1 MTLDPILAEGG
12 SQMGHV
18 RVERVPCRLR
28 GLVPPDGSHEALG
41 RYPFVRGPKKKREG
55 RSSLGT
61 TKGKRLITLSDLEWS
76 QDPKLQSAP
85 EARRSAAESARRQA
99 RVASASGHSSDSMPR
114 ERVSSPSCARV
125 SGIALLRTRESFRLD
140 VRCRAITLAAS
151 LENLV
156 ETLQPGPDAAKG
168 DAGGSQ
174 STPGAQATKEL
185 PQIAAARHGREQQMT
200 RKLSIGVVSVA
211 LLMSG
216 AMVGVSSGGSAAGIT
231 DPEVM
236 ELTFEDER
244 IEFFA
249 LNTFDGEQ
257 RGQLTWIKRSLFD
270 ADGNLVG
277 TQRVECTAI
286 IAPAW
291 ICTTVNSIKD
301 GPNTDKGTIVAT
313 GVYNGFAPS
322 STFAVTGGTGAY
334 NNVGG
339 RAKQVD
345 NNYTLYLVP

>member
-1 MTLDPILAEGG
+1 
-12 SQMGHV
+12 
-18 RVERVPCRLR
+18 
-28 GLVPPDGSHEALG
+28 
-41 RYPFVRGPKKKREG
+41 
-55 RSSLGT
+55 
-61 TKGKRLITLSDLEWS
+61 
-76 QDPKLQSAP
+76 
-85 EARRSAAESARRQA
+85 
-99 RVASASGHSSDSMPR
+99 
-114 ERVSSPSCARV
+114 
-125 SGIALLRTRESFRLD
+125 
-140 VRCRAITLAAS
+140 
-151 LENLV
+151 
-156 ETLQPGPDAAKG
+156 
-168 DAGGSQ
+168 
-174 STPGAQATKEL
+174 
-185 PQIAAARHGREQQMT
+185 MT